1 MLMQAGLF
9 LQPGTGKRSASRKTP
24 RAGTYRSEVA
34 NQVRCDPPIQRQPQ
48 TLWLLI
54 FPPAK
59 VAAKPPNQRSPS
71 RDVDLAGDLS
81 PPQSGLR
88 RRIQHGYDGR
98 LTEWQRTIFCEL
110 TTSLLTRPTPISILI
125 KRVRMKQLLSF
136 SFRDGNTDFIRSA
149 ASYFMLLGEE
159 FMYI

>member
-1 MLMQAGLF
+1 M
-9 LQPGTGKRSASRKTP
+9 
-24 RAGTYRSEVA
+24 
-34 NQVRCDPPIQRQPQ
+34 RCDPLIQRQPQ

-59 VAAKPPNQRSPS
+59 DAAKPPNQRSPS

-98 LTEWQRTIFCEL
+98 LTEWRRTIFCEP

-125 KRVRMKQLLSF
+125 KRVRMKQLLSSF

-159 FMYI
+159 FMYHPAYVWYMHSALSFIMSWSSEGNSDWHI